1 MRRHLRNT
9 LIGTAAATLSVGII
23 SAAAWAKDLQSL
35 HAPRSPEAVIKMFD
49 TNGDK
54 RIARAEI
61 RFKSIEVFDRFDTNK
76 NGFLDRSEVPGLP
89 ASVFK
94 ASDKNGD
101 GKLSPFEY
109 SQGEFLKF
117 NILDINKDEF
127 VTADE
132 ITAFRNRT
140 KPK

>member
-9 LIGTAAATLSVGII
+9 LTGTAAATLSVGII
-23 SAAAWAKDLQSL
+23 SAAAWAKDLPSL

-61 RFKSIEVFDRFDTNK
+61 RYKSIEAFDRFDTNK
-76 NGFLDRSEVPGLP
+76 DGFLSTSELPGLP
-89 ASVFK
+89 AGVFK
-94 ASDKNGD
+94 ASDKNSD

-117 NILDINKDEF
+117 NVLDINKDEF

>member
-9 LIGTAAATLSVGII
+9 LIGAAVAIASVGII
-23 SAAAWAKDLQSL
+23 SAATWAKDLQSL
-35 HAPRSPEAVIKMFD
+35 HAPRSPEAVLKMFD

-61 RFKSIEVFDRFDTNK
+61 RFKSIEAFDRFDTSK
-76 NGFLDRSEVPGLP
+76 DGFLSKSELPGLP
-89 ASVFK
+89 AGVFK

-117 NILDINKDEF
+117 NVLDINKDEF

-132 ITAFRNRT
+132 IAAFRSRA